1 MAHTKRWSVHT
12 VCVAIYCIL
21 TRKTNLGLI
30 AKVFNETV
38 RVVVL
43 GLVEWVERREIIQIL
58 VVLIPHVVS
67 YTVRKRAREY
77 HYYYDKNI

>member
-1 MAHTKRWSVHT
+1 MK
-12 VCVAIYCIL
+12 
-21 TRKTNLGLI
+21 KTNLGLI

-58 VVLIPHVVS
+58 VVLVPHVVS
-67 YTVRKRAREY
+67 YTVTKRTHEY
-77 HYYYDKNI
+77 

>member
-1 MAHTKRWSVHT
+1 MWPYT
-12 VCVAIYCIL
+12 CIL

-43 GLVEWVERREIIQIL
+43 GLVEWVEGREIIQIL

-67 YTVRKRAREY
+67 YTVTKRAHEY
-77 HYYYDKNI
+77 HNYYDKNIRHYVPLTYRFTC